1 MYKTVGY
8 AITITNPNFY
18 GNDVCGIWAD
28 WNIDG
33 DLYDGSESITVSGGP
48 EVFTATITPPA
59 NAIEGSTPLRI
70 RIHYS
75 YEEIVPCGNSFYGE
89 VEDYTINVLPVPA
102 SPTFGITPAI
112 KKYGDCPLNNLSPD
126 YFTQTFTV
134 QNLGPGP
141 LTISNVSLTGGD
153 VTQFILTDPH
163 TYPVGL
169 SGTSTI
175 QFTVKFNPAT
185 IGPKATTLRI
195 QSSAKTNHDVAL
207 SGTGIVYPPQNLS
220 GVTTPAN
227 TNELDWD
234 PPLPE
239 GEVRYDNGVASGT
252 YLVNEPSTAT
262 NYIDGDVSP
271 VTTYFYGVTALYSG
285 SQQSDISNVLSL
297 ITLADNSVTWTGNV
311 STEWNNADNWD
322 SGSIPDAT
330 IKVIIPSD
338 PVSNRFPVIND
349 AVNCYNINIGPGA
362 IVTVQ
367 SPRVLNI
374 NNP

>member
-1 MYKTVGY
+1 M
-8 AITITNPNFY
+8 
-18 GNDVCGIWAD
+18 
-28 WNIDG
+28 
-33 DLYDGSESITVSGGP
+33 
-48 EVFTATITPPA
+48 
-59 NAIEGSTPLRI
+59 
-70 RIHYS
+70 
-75 YEEIVPCGNSFYGE
+75 
-89 VEDYTINVLPVPA
+89 VLKLLP
-102 SPTFGITPAI
+102 F
-112 KKYGDCPLNNLSPD
+112 
-126 YFTQTFTV
+126 
-134 QNLGPGP
+134 
-141 LTISNVSLTGGD
+141 
-153 VTQFILTDPH
+153 
-163 TYPVGL
+163 
-169 SGTSTI
+169 
-175 QFTVKFNPAT
+175 
-185 IGPKATTLRI
+185 RI

-297 ITLADNSVTWTGNV
+297 TTLADNSVTWTGNV

-338 PVSNRFPVIND
+338 PVSNRFPVINK
-349 AVNCYNINIGPGA
+349 
-362 IVTVQ
+362 
-367 SPRVLNI
+367 SLLHLL
-374 NNP
+374 